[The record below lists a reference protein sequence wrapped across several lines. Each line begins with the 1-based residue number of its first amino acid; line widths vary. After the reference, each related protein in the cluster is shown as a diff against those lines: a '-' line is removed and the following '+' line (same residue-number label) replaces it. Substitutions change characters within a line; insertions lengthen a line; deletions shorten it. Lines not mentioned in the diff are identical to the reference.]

1 MHIRAAVPR
10 CPVLAVALS
19 AAVIASLLPRAARA
33 QNALTTWRATEEW
46 RVDGSEAGEPFADIR
61 DMVVTRDGTSWLLSF
76 NDQVIRRYDRNGKVL
91 SSVGR
96 KGSGPGEMRNANGL
110 VVASDGK
117 VWVSDPSNAR
127 ISVFNANGTFA
138 RQHTLAI
145 NGYGWRW
152 EAWLDRTTGTV
163 VDPFTNIRTGARST
177 SDWRHVTN
185 AGVIKDSIAPPS
197 CASGSAPAYFG
208 YRAETKNK
216 GAMSSQYPFSGGGGT
231 APDGRG
237 AMWCAVPASSR
248 AALVRIGRNDTI
260 AHSAIVLPRVPV
272 TAAER
277 DSAIAAARTRV
288 AKYETNDF
296 DAAKIPTSKPP
307 IALLSVDDDGRL
319 WIQHTRRSGERSTTY
334 DVHDRTG
341 KHLGR
346 LRLPRRSGS
355 YGVPVRATKDALWV
369 VELDDDDV
377 VTLAK
382 YRLGS

>member
-1 MHIRAAVPR
+1 MHIRNAGPR
-10 CPVLAVALS
+10 SSVYANAMF
-19 AAVIASLLPRAARA
+19 AAVIVALPRVALA

-46 RVDGSEAGEPFADIR
+46 RMDGSEAGEPFADVR
-61 DMVVTRDGTSWLLSF
+61 DMVVTADGTAWILSF
-76 NDQVIRRYDRNGKVL
+76 KDQVIRRYDRNGKAL
-91 SSVGR
+91 PSVGR

-110 VVASDGK
+110 VVANDGT
-117 VWVSDPSNAR
+117 VWASDPSNAR

-138 RQHTLAI
+138 RQHTLTI

-163 VDPFTNIRTGARST
+163 VDLFTHIRKGAPSSR
-177 SDWRHVTN
+177 DWRHITN
-185 AGVIKDSIAPPS
+185 AGVIKDTITPPT
-197 CASGSAPAYFG
+197 CTSGSAPVYSGF
-208 YRAETKNK
+208 RAETKNK
-216 GAMSSQYPFSGGGGT
+216 GNMFSQYPFSGGGGT

-260 AHSAIVLPRVPV
+260 AQSALVLPRVPV

-277 DSAIAAARTRV
+277 DSAISAARAQV

-296 DAAKIPTSKPP
+296 DPAKIPTSKPP

-319 WIQHTRRSGERSTTY
+319 WIQHTARSGERSTTY

-346 LRLPRRSGS
+346 LVLPRRSGT
-355 YGVPVRATKDALWV
+355 YGVSVRATKGALWV

-377 VTLAK
+377 LTLAK
-382 YRLGS
+382 YRMTP